1 MKPEQEQSM
10 LTDDLQGGG
19 TAFLPSRPMR
29 KRGIERYNILL
40 DATEGLLAENSDED
54 VSLAQIAEAAHV
66 PLASVYHFFPNR
78 NAAFVALALRF
89 NEEIYRTSITPVV
102 DPEPQ
107 TWQELLHMIH
117 ARAAAFQNSR
127 PAALRLFLGAG
138 VSVAVRNTDLSGNAR
153 IARSRERFF
162 DAYFHM
168 PFVPDFVTRLEVAGA
183 GVDGIWALSYGRH
196 GHITDYYR
204 QEATAGAIDYLRRF
218 LPELLPRKPLTQTA
232 LERIFIPLEQMAADP
247 FAR

>member
-1 MKPEQEQSM
+1 M
-10 LTDDLQGGG
+10 TDAQAPRPD
-19 TAFLPSRPMR
+19 FSPSRPMR
-29 KRGIERYNILL
+29 KRGVERYNILL
-40 DATEGLLAENSDED
+40 DATERLLADSSDED
-54 VSLAQIAEAAHV
+54 ISLAQIADAAEV

-89 NEEIYRTSITPVV
+89 NEEIYQTSITPLT

-117 ARAAAFQNSR
+117 ARAAAFQNGR

-138 VSVAVRNTDLSGNAR
+138 VSVAVRNADLSGNAR

-162 DAYFHM
+162 EAYFHM
-168 PFVPDFVTRLEVAGA
+168 PFIPDFVERLEVAGA
-183 GVDGIWALSYGRH
+183 SMDGIWALSYGRH
-196 GHITDYYR
+196 GHVTEHYR

-218 LPELLPRKPLTQTA
+218 LPEFLPRKPLTQKA
-232 LERIFIPLEQMAADP
+232 LERIFIPIEHMAANP